1 MPFSPEALVPEQV
14 RTGRLCH
21 AAASRGRK
29 RGSRPSRRL
38 PCGSVSNGGPRGRRA
53 RLGTAPRGEATAAD
67 SASVRDGAAREGARP
82 KHPGKER
89 AVAARGSG
97 QRIGRRSRPSA
108 ARGRKRPT
116 GEERA
121 TDAPQA
127 TLESNSSSSRQ
138 PLRGLLKYQG
148 LLRQEGRRGR
158 SPRGQRHFR
167 VLAGR
172 RGAATQSPEGCPGP
186 FRKRLSGAA
195 AERG

>member
-108 ARGRKRPT
+108 ARGRTEAAYWRGTRHRRPT
-116 GEERA
+116 GDAGIEFFQLEAAPAGFAQVPGALTSGGKEEEG
-121 TDAPQA
+121 AP
-127 TLESNSSSSRQ
+127 
-138 PLRGLLKYQG
+138 G
-148 LLRQEGRRGR
+148 GRDT
-158 SPRGQRHFR
+158 S
-167 VLAGR
+167 VSW

>member
-116 GEERA
+116 ERN
-121 TDAPQA
+121 APPTPHRRRWNRILPA
-127 TLESNSSSSRQ
+127 RGSPCGVCSST
-138 PLRGLLKYQG
+138 RGSDV
-148 LLRQEGRRGR
+148 RRERRGR
-158 SPRGQRHFR
+158 SPRGQRHFC
-167 VLAGR
+167 VLAGSR
-172 RGAATQSPEGCPGP
+172 HPEP
-186 FRKRLSGAA
+186 
-195 AERG
+195 